1 MEYNAIKT
9 DILVFGSN
17 LAGKHGA
24 GSALHAKRFY
34 GAKYG
39 VGVGRQGT
47 SYAIPTK
54 DKNLKVLPLDQIES
68 YVKDFLKYAKENPD
82 LSFDVVKIGCGLAGY
97 TPDQIAPMFVGYS
110 ENVKLPKEFI
120 NIIG

>member
-1 MEYNAIKT
+1 MSTEIFTFA
-9 DILVFGSN
+9 SN
-17 LAGKHGA
+17 CAGKHGA

-39 VGVGRQGT
+39 IGFGRQGT

-54 DKNLKVLPLDQIES
+54 DKNLNVLPLSQIEI

-82 LSFDVVKIGCGLAGY
+82 LSFNVVKIGCGLAGY
-97 TPDQIAPMFVGYS
+97 TPEQIAPMFVGYS

-120 NIIG
+120 DIIG

>member
-1 MEYNAIKT
+1 MAEYNMKEIW
-9 DILVFGSN
+9 VFASN

-39 VGVGRQGT
+39 IGIGMQGD

-54 DKNLKVLPLDQIES
+54 DKNLKVMPLKEIEHH
-68 YVKDFLKYAKENPD
+68 VKDFLSYAKKNED
-82 LSFDVVKIGCGLAGY
+82 LAFNVVKIGCGLAGY
-97 TPDQIAPMFVGYS
+97 KPEEIAPMFEGYS

-120 NIIG
+120 DIIG

>member
-1 MEYNAIKT
+1 MAEYNMKEIW
-9 DILVFGSN
+9 VFASN

-39 VGVGRQGT
+39 IGIGMQGD

-54 DKNLKVLPLDQIES
+54 DKNLKVMPLKEIEHH
-68 YVKDFLKYAKENPD
+68 VKDFLKYAKENPD
-82 LSFDVVKIGCGLAGY
+82 LTFNVVKIGCGLAGY
-97 TPDQIAPMFVGYS
+97 KPEEIAPMFEGYS

-120 NIIG
+120 DIIG

>member
-1 MEYNAIKT
+1 MK
-9 DILVFGSN
+9 DIFVFGSN

-39 VGVGRQGT
+39 VGVGKQGD

-54 DKNLKVLPLDQIES
+54 DKNLNVLSLKQIEP

-82 LSFDVVKIGCGLAGY
+82 LSFNVVKIGCGLAGY
-97 TPDQIAPMFVGYS
+97 KPEEIAPMFAGYS

-120 NIIG
+120 DIIG